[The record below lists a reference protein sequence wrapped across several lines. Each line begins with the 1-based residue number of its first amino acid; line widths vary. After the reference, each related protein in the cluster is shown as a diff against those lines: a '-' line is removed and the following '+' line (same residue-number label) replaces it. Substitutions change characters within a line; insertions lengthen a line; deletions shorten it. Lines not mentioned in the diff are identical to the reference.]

1 MTTGHRLYSLEQ
13 VAERLGL
20 QVRTVRSYVRSGRL
34 KAIRIGK
41 QYRVTRE
48 SLEDLAGPAPL
59 RDAVPRHRHVEVS
72 SVIQVDAVSQE
83 TAGRVTKQLVAAART
98 PGDDTAL
105 RIDAIYDE
113 ERWQLK
119 LIVIGS
125 LQNAGNVFRLLG
137 ALLEAPAP
145 PAGLTNKAARAD
157 HF

>member
-1 MTTGHRLYSLEQ
+1 MIAQQWFYSLEQ

-48 SLEDLAGPAPL
+48 SLEELAGPAPL
-59 RDAVPRHRHVEVS
+59 RDPVPRHRHVEVS

-83 TAGRVTKQLVAAART
+83 TAGRVTNHLVAAAKT
-98 PGDDTAL
+98 PGDHGTAL

-113 ERWQLK
+113 ERSQLK
-119 LIVIGS
+119 IIVIGS

-137 ALLEAPAP
+137 ALLEKQAPQRVA
-145 PAGLTNKAARAD
+145 
-157 HF
+157 